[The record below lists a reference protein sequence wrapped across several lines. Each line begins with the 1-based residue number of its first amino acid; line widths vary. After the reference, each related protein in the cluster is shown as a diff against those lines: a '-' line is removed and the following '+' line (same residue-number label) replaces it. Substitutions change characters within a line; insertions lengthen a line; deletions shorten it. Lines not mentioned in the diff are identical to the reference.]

1 MRLFI
6 FMLCSKIK
14 FDIDINNDEL
24 LETILKHVREIKRG
38 EGEGIIKLIKLH
50 LLSLLFLSFFSHFQ
64 IKASIKI

>member
-1 MRLFI
+1 
-6 FMLCSKIK
+6 MLCSKIQ
-14 FDIDINNDEL
+14 FEIDINNEL
-24 LETILKHVREIKRG
+24 LETILKNVREIKRG

>member
-6 FMLCSKIK
+6 FMLCSKIQ
-14 FDIDINNDEL
+14 FEIDINNEL
-24 LETILKHVREIKRG
+24 LETILKNVREIKRG